1 MGCLGWYKTAFLGLL
16 RNRRSVSG
24 GEFLGVGDDFGDGP
38 TAAAATAGVASAGD
52 SFLVASAGS
61 IAPAF
66 YWQLIDTGLAAES
79 HRADTVILQAAPGAV
94 VAERVAAIKNPV
106 LQKEIAVGCPLLA
119 GLGFSQELINAY
131 FTMGILD
138 D

>member
-1 MGCLGWYKTAFLGLL
+1 MGCLGWYKTAFWALL

-38 TAAAATAGVASAGD
+38 TAAAAATADVASAGD

-61 IAPAF
+61 IAPSF

-79 HRADTVILQAAPGAV
+79 HRADTVIL
-94 VAERVAAIKNPV
+94 
-106 LQKEIAVGCPLLA
+106 
-119 GLGFSQELINAY
+119 
-131 FTMGILD
+131 
-138 D
+138 